1 MAVPF
6 WIMNLSP
13 QRLQALEARWQDPLT
28 QAQLANPW
36 QTVLIDGQRVPGVVT
51 MEKIRRK
58 LKAQANKKAGGDG
71 GSATIRG
78 LENPEFSMRVEVY
91 TPSQFSALLRLIPQL
106 DVIGKGSRAE
116 RKTITHPMAQMLGV
130 RSVSFLSIEVE
141 PPMAGGPM
149 VVTLGMLGYGQS
161 GAGSSTATTKAG
173 PPPTP
178 SVALP
183 DGGVP
188 RDRLP
193 HYVVRPPGGG
203 R

>member
-13 QRLQALEARWQDPLT
+13 QRLQALEARWSDPLT

-36 QTVLIDGQRVPGVVT
+36 QTVLIDGTRVPGVVT
-51 MEKIRRK
+51 MERIKRK
-58 LKAQANKKAGGDG
+58 LRAQKNTKGGGDG

-78 LENPEFSMRVEVY
+78 LENPEFSMRVEIYV
-91 TPSQFSALLRLIPQL
+91 PSQFSALLQLIPQL
-106 DVIGKGSRAE
+106 DVIGKGKRTD
-116 RKTITHPMAQMLGV
+116 RKNITHPMAQMLGV
-130 RSVSFLSIEVE
+130 RSVSFMSIEVDS
-141 PPMAGGPM
+141 PMAGGPM
-149 VVTLGMLGYGQS
+149 VVLLGMLGYGQQ
-161 GAGSSTATTKAG
+161 STGTTTTTKAT

-178 SVALP
+178 TVALP
-183 DGGVP
+183 DGGSP

-193 HYVVRPPGGG
+193 NYVVRPPGGG